1 MNINAIN
8 LYLKAND
15 ITVSGSTDSY
25 YRLNGESTFKAW
37 YVEGVAQPTDD
48 DLSSYTTTALA
59 TEAAAEVLENRR
71 REYPPM
77 ADYLDGIVKED
88 TDQVATYVAAC
99 KAVKDKYP
107 KE

>member
-8 LYLKAND
+8 LYLKANSV
-15 ITVSGSTDSY
+15 TVSGSTDSY
-25 YRLNGESTFKAW
+25 YRLNGESNFKAW

-59 TEAAAEVLENRR
+59 TEAAAQVLENRR
-71 REYPPM
+71 REYPSIG
-77 ADYLDGIVKED
+77 DQLDMIYKDIDAWKV
-88 TDQVATYVAAC
+88 VI

-107 KE
+107 K

>member
-8 LYLKAND
+8 LYLEAND

-25 YRLNGESTFKAW
+25 YRLNAESNFKAW
-37 YVEGVAQPTDD
+37 YVEGVAQPTDS

-88 TDQVATYVAAC
+88 TDQVAYICRCVQSC
-99 KAVKDKYP
+99 
-107 KE
+107 